1 MFLHAHSG
9 FSFQFSLVWAKFIPM
24 NTSILTRQSC
34 LFLKVSFFK
43 ITLMSSIF
51 AISCASLSAFEAKQ
65 QKEKTEAKDSQVEK
79 AKEDHPSTSEP
90 KKNKKPMLRH
100 VVAFKFKEKTSDA
113 QIKELVKAFRG
124 LKKKIPQIAAFET
137 GTNNSPENLNKG
149 HTHAFILTFK
159 SEEDRDAYLVHP
171 DHKEFGKLVGPIVD
185 DVFVIDFWAK

>member
-1 MFLHAHSG
+1 
-9 FSFQFSLVWAKFIPM
+9 M

-34 LFLKVSFFK
+34 LFLKVSLFK
-43 ITLMSSIF
+43 ITLISSLF
-51 AISCASLSAFEAKQ
+51 ALSCANLSAVEAQQ
-65 QKEKTEAKDSQVEK
+65 QKEKTKANVAQVK
-79 AKEDHPSTSEP
+79 KSKEDNPDESEP
-90 KKNKKPMLRH
+90 KKIKKPMLRH

-124 LKKKIPQIAAFET
+124 LKKKIPQIASFET

-149 HTHAFILTFK
+149 HTHAFILTFN
-159 SEEDRDAYLVHP
+159 SEEDRDIYLVHP

>member
-1 MFLHAHSG
+1 M
-9 FSFQFSLVWAKFIPM
+9 
-24 NTSILTRQSC
+24 
-34 LFLKVSFFK
+34 FK
-43 ITLMSSIF
+43 ITLLSSFF
-51 AISCASLSAFEAKQ
+51 ALSCISLSAFEANQ
-65 QKEKTEAKDSQVEK
+65 QKTKTEAKVKVAEEK
-79 AKEDHPSTSEP
+79 NAREDKTAKSEP

-124 LKKKIPQIAAFET
+124 LKKKIPQIASFET

-149 HTHAFILTFK
+149 HTHAFILTFN